1 MAALPRLDTGLFIG
15 ADDVVLGAKG
25 VTLPGARIQIQHPA
39 RLLGKVGIT
48 GKDPILV
55 PPGFDCIGG

>member
-1 MAALPRLDTGLFIG
+1 MAAQPRLDTGLFLG
-15 ADDVVLGAKG
+15 ADNVVLGAEG
-25 VTLPGARIQIQHPA
+25 VALPGARIQIHHPA

-55 PPGFDCIGG
+55 PPGVDRIGG